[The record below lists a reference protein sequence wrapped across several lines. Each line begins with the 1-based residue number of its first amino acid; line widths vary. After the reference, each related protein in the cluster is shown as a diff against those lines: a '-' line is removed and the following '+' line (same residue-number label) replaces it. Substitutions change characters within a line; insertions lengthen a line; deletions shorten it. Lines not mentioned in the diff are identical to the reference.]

1 MNPLF
6 TLYEADD
13 KHLAIGW
20 GPMTFDKVLT
30 QAFELILEGD
40 THLSENQL
48 HVEWALYYEREKP
61 TSLAPI
67 SVECATTAMMLLC
80 EWLNEQRGGYRHY
93 FTEEEEGVE

>member
-20 GPMTFDKVLT
+20 GPMTFDKVLP
-30 QAFELILEGD
+30 QAFELILESD
-40 THLSENQL
+40 THLSDDQL
-48 HVEWALYYEREKP
+48 RIEWALYYNREKP
-61 TSLAPI
+61 

-80 EWLNEQRGGYRHY
+80 EWLNEQRSAFRHY

>member
-13 KHLAIGW
+13 THRAIAW
-20 GPMTFDKVLT
+20 GPKTFDKVLT

-48 HVEWALYYEREKP
+48 YAEWALYYEQEKP
-61 TSLAPI
+61 PVQ
-67 SVECATTAMMLLC
+67 SVTYAMMLLC
-80 EWLNEQRGGYRHY
+80 GWLNEQRVGYRHY